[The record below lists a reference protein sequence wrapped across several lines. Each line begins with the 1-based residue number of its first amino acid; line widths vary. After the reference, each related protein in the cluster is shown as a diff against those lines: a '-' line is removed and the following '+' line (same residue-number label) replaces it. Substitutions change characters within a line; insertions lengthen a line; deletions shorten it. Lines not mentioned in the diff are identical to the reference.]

1 MRGRG
6 GFIGANVVPA
16 AAAANSAASGLWTV
30 READGFKRAGT
41 WPTTLASEFVSKAGI
56 TDSTQIA
63 AIKTL
68 VNDLANAGL
77 LSKLLAVYP
86 FVGGSAAS
94 HKWNLV
100 DPRDED
106 AAYRL
111 AFTGTWTHSSNGATP
126 STANADT
133 YLNPA
138 TVFAG
143 GTYSLGIYLR
153 NNPASGETYRVDIGC
168 ANQVPPADN
177 RFFSH
182 IVSGDG
188 TGYFDYRS
196 RVTVS
201 NATYGEATGFHALSR
216 TSSSSLK
223 VFRNGIEKAH
233 NTSSSNTYPIASRSV
248 WLGANNNSDPL
259 LLNHSNRQIAFAF
272 LGNSLTDAE
281 VGDMHSAVHTFQTT
295 LSRNV

>member
-1 MRGRG
+1 
-6 GFIGANVVPA
+6 
-16 AAAANSAASGLWTV
+16 V
-30 READGFKRAGT
+30 REQESLKRAGT
-41 WPTTLASEFVSKAGI
+41 WPRTLAGEFVSKAGI

-63 AIKTL
+63 AIETL
-68 VNDLANAGL
+68 VRDLANAGL

-100 DPRDED
+100 APRDED

-111 AFTGTWTHSSNGATP
+111 GFNGTWTHSSNGATP

-153 NNPASGETYRVDIGC
+153 DNPASGQTYRVDIGC
-168 ANQVPPADN
+168 ASQVPEGVDD

-196 RVTVS
+196 RMTVS

-233 NTSSSNTYPIASRSV
+233 NTSSSDTYPIPSRSV
-248 WLGANNNSDPL
+248 WLGANNNSDTL
-259 LLNHSNRQIAFAF
+259 ARNHSNRQIAFAF

-281 VGDMHSAVHTFQTT
+281 VGVMHSAVHTFQTT